1 MTNEGATKDDVKVP
15 EGELG
20 DKIRAEFEE
29 GKEVFV
35 SITKAMNEE
44 ACLSYRV
51 A

>member
-29 GKEVFV
+29 GKEV
-35 SITKAMNEE
+35 
-44 ACLSYRV
+44 YRFHHQSHE
-51 A
+51 

>member
-20 DKIRAEFEE
+20 EKLRPDFEE
-29 GKEVFV
+29 GKEIYV
-35 SITKAMNEE
+35 SVTKAMNEE

-51 A
+51 G